1 MPIDIGRYNET
12 FKAFADF
19 AKAQMDD
26 GKGKAVARAALGG
39 RTVSAAAA
47 DRAFAFTRSQADKS
61 ANDIARDIFRQT
73 VADMFGGESN
83 IPPSVKDALLLKDYG
98 AGKPLTARRSASASS
113 RTAQD
118 STRTKSPAP
127 TSSPT
132 LRNSG
137 RPRNIAF
144 MICLA

>member
-19 AKAQMDD
+19 AKVQMDD

-83 IPPSVKDALLLKDYG
+83 IPPERQGCAAPQGLRGGQAADGAPPGVGLVPYG
-98 AGKPLTARRSASASS
+98 AGFDA
-113 RTAQD
+113 D
-118 STRTKSPAP
+118 EI
-127 TSSPT
+127 
-132 LRNSG
+132 SG
-137 RPRNIAF
+137 PDI
-144 MICLA
+144 LADLAE